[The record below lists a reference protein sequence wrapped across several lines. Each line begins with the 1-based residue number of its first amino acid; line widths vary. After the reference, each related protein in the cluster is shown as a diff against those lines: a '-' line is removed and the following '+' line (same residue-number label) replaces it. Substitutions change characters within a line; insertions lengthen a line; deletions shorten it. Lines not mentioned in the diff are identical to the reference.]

1 MGEVLYQ
8 KRSYAAALDLFE
20 WYLKE
25 APEAADIVGVQGRVQ
40 SCKRVVKTAKKL
52 PEAPH

>member
-1 MGEVLYQ
+1 VSYQ

-25 APEAADIVGVQGRVQ
+25 APEAADVVSVQGRVQ
-40 SCKRVVKTAKKL
+40 SCKRLVKTTNR
-52 PEAPH
+52 